1 MGAGPVLWRVRV
13 DPCLTPAGVLSY
25 IRPHCERGFVP
36 VGSVSAW
43 CGLCSRS

>member
-1 MGAGPVLWRVRV
+1 MGAGPALRGVRV

-25 IRPHCERGFVP
+25 IRPHCERGSVP
-36 VGSVSAW
+36 VGSVSAR